1 MDVMQA
7 IHTRA
12 SVTSFRPAVPDRDAV
27 MQLLDGAVRA
37 PNHRLTEPWG
47 FYVLGESSKQR
58 FAELRRDNRARRF
71 EDPEAPEARPA
82 LEKAYAGVME
92 TPVIIAVST
101 VVADDPV
108 QREEDYAATFCAI
121 QNILLA
127 AVSQGLGTYLRTGDI
142 LDEPALAE
150 LLDLPEG
157 NRVVGIIYLGYPA
170 NEPKPRR
177 RTPAAEKTRWLD

>member
-12 SVTSFRPAVPDRDAV
+12 SVTSFRSQVPDRDAV
-27 MQLLDGAVRA
+27 MQLLESAVRA

-47 FYVLGESSKQR
+47 FYVLGESSKRR
-58 FAELRRDNRARRF
+58 FAELRRTNRARRF
-71 EDPEAPEARPA
+71 EDPEAAEARPA

-101 VVADDPV
+101 AVADDPV

-127 AVSQGLGTYLRTGDI
+127 AVSLGLGTYLRTGDI
-142 LDEPALAE
+142 LDEPELAE

-157 NRVVGIIYLGYPA
+157 NRVVGIIYMGYPA
-170 NEPKPRR
+170 DEPKPRR